1 MKNVIKF
8 LDCSNNKTL
17 VQATCQKTSLIQLWD
32 PSTGERLYFENSKN
46 ASEKRNEIL
55 IAKNDKTYKRREQIS
70 TGLKSSNRFTNIQT
84 EELKLT
90 LKL

>member
-17 VQATCQKTSLIQLWD
+17 VQATCQRTSLIQLWD
-32 PSTGERLYFENSKN
+32 PATGERLYFENSIN

-55 IAKNDKTYKRREQIS
+55 TAKNGRNYKRTEQIS
-70 TGLKSSNRFTNIQT
+70 TGLKSSNRFTSIQT
-84 EELKLT
+84 EEQKKQLC
-90 LKL
+90 